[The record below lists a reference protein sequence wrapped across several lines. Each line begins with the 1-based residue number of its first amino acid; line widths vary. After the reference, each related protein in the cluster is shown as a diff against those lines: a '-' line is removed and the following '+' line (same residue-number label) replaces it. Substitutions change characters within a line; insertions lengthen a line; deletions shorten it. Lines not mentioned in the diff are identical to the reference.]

1 MGAASSLRRV
11 RRASARSARRAARRT
26 GDTAIVQAALRHA
39 RRGPRRPQ
47 PRTGRVWDVADRF
60 ARFERVTA
68 EQRERSVDGLVSMF
82 FELVDGWDVDL
93 FVEAGAKEATASQ
106 RAASTPGR
114 RVVAFEANPYT
125 HRRFAGRLAGSG
137 VEYRHLA
144 LAASPGTVTFNVQMA
159 ADGRPAADGQG
170 SLHARAEPTRG
181 ELPVTVTATTLDA
194 HFGDVTGS
202 RVAMWVDVEGATE
215 QVLSGGDRFLRS
227 VVVMIVEVEEHR
239 YWGDGQW
246 LSADV
251 VRHLAGAGLVRVAR
265 DAQSRFQH
273 NAVFVRDDRL
283 ADPVLAAAYE
293 RFRAD
298 PT

>member
-1 MGAASSLRRV
+1 M
-11 RRASARSARRAARRT
+11 ARSRQ
-26 GDTAIVQAALRHA
+26 GS
-39 RRGPRRPQ
+39 RRP
-47 PRTGRVWDVADRF
+47 RARVGFVWNAVDRL
-60 ARFERVTA
+60 ARFERMTA

-93 FVEAGAKEATASQ
+93 FVEAGAKEATASR

-137 VEYRHLA
+137 VEYEHLA

-170 SLHARAEPTRG
+170 SLLARADPTRG

-202 RVAMWVDVEGATE
+202 RVAMWVDVEGAVE
-215 QVLSGGDRFLRS
+215 QVLTGGDRFLRS

-239 YWGDGQW
+239 YWGDEQW
-246 LSADV
+246 LADDV
-251 VRHLAGAGLVRVAR
+251 VRHLAGVGLVRVAR

-273 NAVFVRDDRL
+273 NALFVREDLL
-283 ADPVLAAAYE
+283 ADPALATAYE

-298 PT
+298 PR